1 VRAARFGRFGD
12 ERGRSRWG
20 GQHGHA
26 DGRGRQAGVERFD
39 DAIVVTRTRAWI
51 GLVACLALVVGVIV
65 WATITRVDTT
75 VKGSGISLVNGS
87 ITSVSSP
94 VDGTVKSVDV
104 AVGDQVA
111 SSQPVVTV
119 DATDGSVATVVSPI
133 NGRVL
138 NLPDGE
144 GATIHSGDAVVALA
158 QASGPLQVR
167 MFIQPAKAQQ
177 VEVGTKAILAYP
189 QGVTVKGTVTQIG
202 QVPLTFH
209 QISDSIGSPAIAAL
223 IASGDGL
230 IPVWLSLSVPAGER
244 GAFNNGDVASV
255 TLIVGTKHPINYV
268 F

>member
-1 VRAARFGRFGD
+1 MATQTDKVA
-12 ERGRSRWG
+12 ERGRPGSSETRRRL
-20 GQHGHA
+20 A
-26 DGRGRQAGVERFD
+26 PEAPRQAGVERFD

-65 WATITRVDTT
+65 WATVTRVDTT
-75 VKGSGISLVNGS
+75 VKASGISLVNGA
-87 ITSVSSP
+87 ITSVNSP
-94 VDGTVKSVDV
+94 VDGTIKSVDV

-111 SSQPVVTV
+111 SSQALVTV
-119 DATDGSVATVVSPI
+119 HATDGTVATVVSPL

-138 NLPDGE
+138 NLPDGA
-144 GATIHSGDAVVALA
+144 GAPIHGGDQVVALA
-158 QASGPLQVR
+158 QTSGPLQVR
-167 MFIQPAKAQQ
+167 MFIPPAKAQQ

-202 QVPLTFH
+202 QVPLTLH

-230 IPVWLSLSVPAGER
+230 IPVWVTPSVPAGDR
-244 GAFNNGDVASV
+244 GAFDNGDVAAV